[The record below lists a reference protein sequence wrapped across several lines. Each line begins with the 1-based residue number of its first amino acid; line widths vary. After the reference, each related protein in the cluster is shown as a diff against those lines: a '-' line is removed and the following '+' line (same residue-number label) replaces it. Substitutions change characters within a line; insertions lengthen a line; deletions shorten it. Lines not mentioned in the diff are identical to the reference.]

1 MDATKILLLPGLG
14 DSDPGHWQSRWER
27 ANPLWRRVVQRDWER
42 PVYDDWRA
50 ALETAVAASGPDTVL
65 VAHSL
70 GCLLVNRWAAQT
82 GLTIRGAM
90 LVAPPDPH
98 RPGFPPQVSGFAELP
113 LRRLPFATLVVASG
127 DDPYAAPGFAR
138 RCAEAWGGRLV
149 ELGNAGHINTASGHG
164 AWPQG
169 RALLDE
175 LLGGP

>member
-1 MDATKILLLPGLG
+1 MDATKVLLLPGLG
-14 DSDPGHWQSRWER
+14 DSDPGHWQSQWER
-27 ANPLWRRVVQRDWER
+27 ANPHWRRVAQRDWDR
-42 PVYDDWRA
+42 PVYDDWYA

-82 GLTIRGAM
+82 DHKIRGAM

-98 RPGFPPQVSGFAELP
+98 RPSFPPQVSGFAELP
-113 LRRLPFATLVVASG
+113 LRRLPFATLVVASD
-127 DDPYAAPGFAR
+127 DDPYATPGFAR
-138 RCAEAWGGRLV
+138 RCVEAWGGRLV
-149 ELGNAGHINTASGHG
+149 ELGNAGHINTASGYG

-175 LLGGP
+175 LLGAA